1 MLATSPVFPNA
12 NAASRQSSLEG
23 YVPDSAPLS
32 PLERRAGR
40 GAVVPRPRND
50 GAVVA
55 ASRKSNALVR

>member
-12 NAASRQSSLEG
+12 NAASTSLEG
-23 YVPDSAPLS
+23 YVPDSAPVS

-55 ASRKSNALVR
+55 ASRTSNALVR